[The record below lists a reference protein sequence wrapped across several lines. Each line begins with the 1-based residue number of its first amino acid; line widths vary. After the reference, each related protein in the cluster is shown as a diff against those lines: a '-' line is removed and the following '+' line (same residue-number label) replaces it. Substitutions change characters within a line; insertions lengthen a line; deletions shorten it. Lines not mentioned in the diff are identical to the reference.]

1 MNDDVLLALSYKTE
15 RAASRRL
22 MVGGL
27 SASEA
32 LRRTLTISAGRQGL
46 AALLAERA
54 ALQQHVALRAAARV
68 AAQAQAQRQIAR
80 SALPA
85 GATPWQ
91 AWFDGSA
98 HPNPGRCGIGALLQ
112 GPDGQ
117 HVELAQAAGHGNSSE
132 AEYRALIAL
141 LQTAV
146 AHGAAGLTV
155 HGDSRVVLDDV
166 VLPAPLAAP
175 SLQALHASA
184 RALIEQLE
192 QRGAVRLRWIP
203 RHKNGA
209 ADALSQRASAMH
221 KETLDNGTHPTETD
235 DGD

>member
-1 MNDDVLLALSYKTE
+1 MNDDVLLSLSYKTE

-22 MVGGL
+22 MVSGL
-27 SASEA
+27 SAPEA

-68 AAQAQAQRQIAR
+68 AAQAQAQAQRQVAR
-80 SALPA
+80 SASA
-85 GATPWQ
+85 AAATPWR

-98 HPNPGRCGIGALLQ
+98 HPNPGRCGIGALLL

-117 HVELAQAAGHGNSSE
+117 RIELAQAAGYGNSSE

-141 LQTAV
+141 LQAAV

-166 VLPAPLAAP
+166 ALPAPLAAP
-175 SLQALHASA
+175 SLQTLHASA
-184 RALIEQLE
+184 CALITQLE

-209 ADALSQRASAMH
+209 ADALSQRASAMS
-221 KETLDNGTHPTETD
+221 TETPHED
-235 DGD
+235 